1 METGQRILDV
11 AERLVQTQ
19 GFNGF
24 SYADISVQLGIT
36 KASLHYHFPG
46 KAELGEAL
54 IVRYASRFA
63 EALRQID
70 SDCQDVPAK
79 LAAYAELYAG
89 VLKAER
95 MCLCGMLAADY
106 ATLPPAMRG
115 AVVRFFDENES
126 WLEGVL
132 EQGVSDGALR
142 YRGAAPRRTHNAPA
156 TGPRAIPALAAR

>member
-1 METGQRILDV
+1 MATGGHTKADRRTNATPARQTQARPTAERILDI
-11 AERLVQTQ
+11 AERLVQTR
-19 GFNGF
+19 GLNTF
-24 SYADISVQLGIT
+24 SYADVAAELGIT

-54 IVRYASRFA
+54 VIRYASRFA

-89 VLKAER
+89 VLKEER

-115 AVVRFFDENES
+115 AVVRFFDENQS

-132 EQGVSDGALR
+132 EQIG
-142 YRGAAPRRTHNAPA
+142 
-156 TGPRAIPALAAR
+156 RAHV